1 MKNSWNKKD
10 CREFLNYLKNNS
22 SINTKEFNE
31 RIISTKYEIL
41 GLKLPF
47 LRKLA
52 KEIIK
57 GNYISFLNNLDNK
70 YYEIILL
77 KGFVIANIK
86 DENIFI
92 EYFYKYL
99 DLIDN
104 WSLCDSFVTSLKIVK
119 DKKQEFINILDN
131 LKPSDKTY
139 YVRVGIVILLN
150 YYIEDEYLD
159 YISNYLKDINS
170 NEYYINMAKAWL
182 IQSVFVKYPD
192 RVTKYFKDNN
202 ECDFVIN
209 KSISKI
215 RDSYKVSSELKDY
228 VLKFKR

>member
-1 MKNSWNKKD
+1 MNIKWNKKD
-10 CREFLNYLKNNS
+10 CKEFLDYLKNNS

-77 KGFVIANIK
+77 IGFVIANIK

-104 WSLCDSFVTSLKIVK
+104 WSLCDSFVASLKIVK
-119 DKKQEFINILDN
+119 NKKQEFINILDD
-131 LKPSDKTY
+131 LKLCNKTY

-159 YISNYLKDINS
+159 YIFNYLNDINS
-170 NEYYINMAKAWL
+170 TEYYINMAKAWL

-192 RVTKYFKDNN
+192 MVINYFKDNN
-202 ECDFVIN
+202 ESDFVIN

-215 RDSYKVSSELKDY
+215 RDSYKVSKELKDY

>member
-1 MKNSWNKKD
+1 MNMKWSKKD
-10 CREFLNYLKNNS
+10 CKEFLDYLKNNR

-47 LRKLA
+47 LRKLS

-57 GNYISFLNNLDNK
+57 GNYINFLNNLDNK
-70 YYEIILL
+70 YYEVILL
-77 KGFVIANIK
+77 KGFIIANIK

-104 WSLCDSFVTSLKIVK
+104 WSLCDSFVVSLKIIK
-119 DKKQEFINILDN
+119 NKKQEFISILDY
-131 LKPSDKTY
+131 LKLCDETY
-139 YVRVGIVILLN
+139 YVRVGLVILLN

-159 YISNYLKDINS
+159 YIFNYLKSINS

-192 RVTKYFKDNN
+192 MVINYFKDNN
-202 ECDFVIN
+202 ESDFVIN

-215 RDSYKVSSELKDY
+215 RDSYKVSKELKDF